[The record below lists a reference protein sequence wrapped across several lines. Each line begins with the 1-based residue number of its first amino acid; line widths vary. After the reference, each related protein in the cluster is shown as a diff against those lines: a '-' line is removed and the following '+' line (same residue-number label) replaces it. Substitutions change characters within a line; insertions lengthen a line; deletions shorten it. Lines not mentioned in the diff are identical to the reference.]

1 MATGLYIAAPL
12 LSGFQGKSSVISKNP
27 GEVSGMCKENSCG
40 WTANFIFMIDL
51 RKKIL
56 TFRDIIDLPP
66 CDGSSPIHELVKGT
80 VEDLHNLYPNV
91 VPYNLG
97 SEMENISI
105 DQALKSIG
113 DSWAKNHKWINSL
126 GHSAEDCLE
135 NTISL
140 EQLGGKV
147 LAELRYMT
155 QIAKEMFDVMDE
167 DEKNNNEGRIQG
179 STIGD
184 VLIESYSDSKLLTC
198 PSPNTPTFVPPELSS
213 YVMEL
218 GKYADV
224 SSSRSLLLPFRLK
237 ALQNLKPSG
246 LRHLFSFDKS
256 PSFITQDSSQCN
268 MKEAQYIA
276 EEAPISAS
284 YKEMKDSKANEN
296 WTKFPNVTTKS
307 MPDQAKESA
316 AAPLPSTLTPPPPPP
331 PELPS
336 NPVAVPSPPFSSPL
350 SVAAVQPPPPPIPP
364 PKGSAAP
371 LPPPPMAP
379 AKGAMLPPP
388 PPLGATRALRPK
400 KAATKLK
407 RSSHM
412 GNLYRAL
419 KGKVEGSS
427 SNGKQQGKKSKIGW
441 STGGKQGMADALA
454 EMTKRSAYFQQIEE
468 DVQKHSKSIMEI
480 KAAINSFQTKD
491 MTELVKFQK
500 YVEQHLEKLT
510 DETQV
515 LARFEDFPTK
525 KLESLRSA
533 AALYL
538 KLEETIHKLEK
549 WKVVPPLGQLLDKV
563 ESFFNKIKGEID
575 ALERSKDEES
585 KRFQSHNITFDFNIL
600 VRIKE
605 SMVDVS
611 SSCMELALEEQRN
624 AKAVENAETGW
635 SKAEGQR
642 KAHIKLL
649 WRAFQLAFRV
659 YSFAGGQDD
668 RADMLTKQLAHEIE
682 TDPQNEGCISYM

>member
-12 LSGFQGKSSVISKNP
+12 LSGFQEKSSVISKNP
-27 GEVSGMCKENSCG
+27 VEISGMSKESSCG
-40 WTANFIFMIDL
+40 WTGNFIFMIDL

-66 CDGSSPIHELVKGT
+66 CDGSSPIHELVNGT

-113 DSWAKNHKWINSL
+113 DSWAKNHKWINSM
-126 GHSAEDCLE
+126 GHNDEDCFE
-135 NTISL
+135 NMISL

-198 PSPNTPTFVPPELSS
+198 PSPNTPTLVPPELSS
-213 YVMEL
+213 YGVEL
-218 GKYADV
+218 GKFADV

-237 ALQNLKPSG
+237 ALQNLKPAG
-246 LRHLFSFDKS
+246 MKHLFSFDMS
-256 PSFITQDSSQCN
+256 PSFITQDSSQCKEIN
-268 MKEAQYIA
+268 MKEAKNIA
-276 EEAPISAS
+276 EEAPIRSS
-284 YKEMKDSKANEN
+284 YKEIKDSKANEN
-296 WTKFPNVTTKS
+296 STKFPNVTSKS
-307 MPDQAKESA
+307 MPDQARESA
-316 AAPLPSTLTPPPPPP
+316 AAPLPSTLPPPPPPP

-336 NPVAVPSPPFSSPL
+336 NPVAAPSPPFSSPL
-350 SVAAVQPPPPPIPP
+350 SVAAVRPPPPPIPP

-379 AKGAMLPPP
+379 AKAAMPPPP

-427 SNGKQQGKKSKIGW
+427 SNGKQQGKKSKIGG

-611 SSCMELALEEQRN
+611 SSCMELALEEKRK

-635 SKAEGQR
+635 SKAEGQG
-642 KAHIKLL
+642 KAHIKML

-682 TDPQNEGCISYM
+682 TDPQDE